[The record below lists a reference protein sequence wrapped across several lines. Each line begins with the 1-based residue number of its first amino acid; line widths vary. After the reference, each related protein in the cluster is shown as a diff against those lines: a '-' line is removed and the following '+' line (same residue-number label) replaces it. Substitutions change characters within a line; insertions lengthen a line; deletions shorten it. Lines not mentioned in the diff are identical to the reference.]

1 MDNPIVDSTAATVIT
16 KTAAITNPIKLLIED
31 DTIKKFKEI
40 ERSITLMEIKRWII
54 FVLVITI
61 PNILITKIINGNIS
75 KEYIILILSHLSF
88 AHKLSL
94 ITKSIRIKG
103 ERPDQKIAYRSWK

>member
-40 ERSITLMEIKRWII
+40 ERSITLMEIKR
-54 FVLVITI
+54 
-61 PNILITKIINGNIS
+61 
-75 KEYIILILSHLSF
+75 
-88 AHKLSL
+88 
-94 ITKSIRIKG
+94 
-103 ERPDQKIAYRSWK
+103 